1 MSPVPPPKASPQVPR
16 DPELDAYDPPR
27 HDTREM
33 PVTVGLMRKS
43 NRWTRVLMV
52 VVGSLMGG
60 GGGLGGGWM
69 ALHSLRAEA
78 QEAAK
83 AVIDAG
89 MEQSNARLT
98 RLEKIVEQHLD
109 SDAAYKIRQEDRD
122 YRAAIETRELQKVV
136 LTGHSSPIL
145 NEPPPAPPVPVKDAG
160 R

>member
-1 MSPVPPPKASPQVPR
+1 MSHPAAPPPQPSPQVPR
-16 DPELDAYDPPR
+16 DDELDAYDPPR
-27 HDTREM
+27 HDTKEM

-52 VVGSLMGG
+52 AVGSVMGA

-89 MEQSNARLT
+89 MEQSNSRLT
-98 RLEKIVEQHLD
+98 RLEKIVEQNQAA
-109 SDAAYKIRQEDRD
+109 DAAYKIRQDD
-122 YRAAIETRELQKVV
+122 STYRQAVEMRELQKVV

-145 NEPPPAPPVPVKDAG
+145 NEPPPVPALKDAG